1 MYIETASMATN
12 NTNANLGPILPDP
25 PLHQEEPVHWW
36 FDGLNLIMLLNI
48 VVVLLSLI
56 TAGCLWFG
64 IKTAK
69 NFIDLKE
76 NMMSRTTGGG
86 TPLPIINH

>member
-64 IKTAK
+64 IKYCKKLYRPEREYDVTYHRRRHPPAH
-69 NFIDLKE
+69 N
-76 NMMSRTTGGG
+76 
-86 TPLPIINH
+86 